1 LLSGYTSRGSGSYNG
16 VMARGW
22 ESKAV
27 EGQIELRQ
35 SQKDVRQMQFSS
47 AQLEVLRKREDL
59 MLSRTRVLHD
69 IEAAQNP
76 RYKVILTAALAHLD
90 RELERL

>member
-1 LLSGYTSRGSGSYNG
+1 
-16 VMARGW
+16 MARGW

-27 EGQIELRQ
+27 EGQIEARTTEKKMYNPP
-35 SQKDVRQMQFSS
+35 SPV
-47 AQLEVLRKREDL
+47 QLEVLRKREDL

-76 RYKVILTAALAHLD
+76 RYKQMLNAALAHLD
-90 RELERL
+90 HELARL

>member
-1 LLSGYTSRGSGSYNG
+1 
-16 VMARGW
+16 MARGW

-35 SQKDVRQMQFSS
+35 SEKEVRKMQPTT

-69 IEAAQNP
+69 IEAAHNP

-90 RELERL
+90 QELERL